1 MTRATRPP
9 TSARTSAA
17 PTWTGST
24 GFVRGAVAAGARPRG
39 PPRPGRPLPADPADR
54 RGPGVEILT
63 EEVFGPVLTL
73 QTFSSKDEAIALA
86 NSTPY
91 GLAATVFTGVKD
103 RAERISPQLV
113 AGTVWVNCTSARPW
127 RPSRRRSRPGSARS
141 ASSRPHSP
149 TTRGGPAVPRDHAPG
164 RQAAAL
170 IRGLAAPGPAGSPGR
185 PPRGRSAPR
194 PAGPSSSGTARPASG
209 AGPPASRRAA
219 RSAEYLT
226 LAQPGLRQIAEASWP
241 VPPTNRIGSPE
252 PRSVRPALSRAP
264 IAMVRRTAEKVSTC
278 ASTPP

>member
-149 TTRGGPAVPRDHAPG
+149 TTRPG
-164 RQAAAL
+164 W
-170 IRGLAAPGPAGSPGR
+170 AGC
-185 PPRGRSAPR
+185 
-194 PAGPSSSGTARPASG
+194 
-209 AGPPASRRAA
+209 AA
-219 RSAEYLT
+219 RSCAGST
-226 LAQPGLRQIAEASWP
+226 GCCPDPGAGCARSGRVPRQATSWA
-241 VPPTNRIGSPE
+241 VGTATGR
-252 PRSVRPALSRAP
+252 ALIERY
-264 IAMVRRTAEKVSTC
+264 C
-278 ASTPP
+278 